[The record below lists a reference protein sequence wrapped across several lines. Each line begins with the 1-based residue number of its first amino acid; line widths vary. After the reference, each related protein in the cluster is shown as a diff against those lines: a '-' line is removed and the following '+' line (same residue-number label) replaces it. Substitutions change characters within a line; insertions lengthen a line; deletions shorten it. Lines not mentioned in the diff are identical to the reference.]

1 MPVDRDG
8 MCISERVRDNLQSKT
23 VVVTVLIRVCQLF
36 RVFSIG
42 TFMCALG
49 HTLIGTEC
57 KTQRLV

>member
-1 MPVDRDG
+1 
-8 MCISERVRDNLQSKT
+8 MCISERIGDNLQSKT

-49 HTLIGTEC
+49 HIRIGTQC
-57 KTQRLV
+57 KLQRLV